1 MFRYALAACAALV
14 VGCATNS
21 DGSVSLGVVGS
32 PFWHEKA
39 PQKDVHAY
47 YDAMQVHEL
56 CILWAEKYDRRDVRK
71 AISESLIRRN
81 MNPLRCY

>member
-1 MFRYALAACAALV
+1 MFRYALVACAALL

-21 DGSVSLGVVGS
+21 DGSVSLGMVGS
-32 PFWHEKA
+32 PAWHSSA
-39 PQKDVHAY
+39 PQKDVYAY
-47 YDAMQVHEL
+47 YDAMPVHEL
-56 CILWAEKYDRRDVRK
+56 CILWAEKYNRSDVRK